1 MFFMSEFLPR
11 LPENV
16 GKRSSILRS
25 REPANEGG
33 FDRTRI
39 YQCITRCERDHKFHS
54 ETDPA
59 PYEAAALVL
68 CCRAA
73 VLRSALHVAAL
84 LLTIR
89 PGRTALALRVAF
101 RASWKKKACPIVT
114 PYPKGGA
121 LYSCQPC
128 PGVPSM
134 QSRMKQSNA
143 AGRAVVISLEQLT
156 IAEELSLRSD
166 VTRLGPC

>member
-1 MFFMSEFLPR
+1 MRAGLIALGSINALLGVNVATSSTRKPTPLLTRRPR
-11 LPENV
+11 L
-16 GKRSSILRS
+16 S
-25 REPANEGG
+25 
-33 FDRTRI
+33 
-39 YQCITRCERDHKFHS
+39 C
-54 ETDPA
+54 
-59 PYEAAALVL
+59 AAELL
-68 CCRAA
+68 S
-73 VLRSALHVAAL
+73 LRSALHVAAL

-101 RASWKKKACPIVT
+101 RAPWKKKACPIVT

-121 LYSCQPC
+121 LSSCQPCQPC

-143 AGRAVVISLEQLT
+143 VGRAVVISLEQLT
-156 IAEELSLRSD
+156 IAEELSLHSD

>member
-1 MFFMSEFLPR
+1 MRASLIALGSINALFGVNVATSSTRKPSPLLTRWPR
-11 LPENV
+11 L
-16 GKRSSILRS
+16 S
-25 REPANEGG
+25 
-33 FDRTRI
+33 
-39 YQCITRCERDHKFHS
+39 C
-54 ETDPA
+54 
-59 PYEAAALVL
+59 AAELL
-68 CCRAA
+68 S
-73 VLRSALHVAAL
+73 LRSALHVAAL

-101 RASWKKKACPIVT
+101 RAPWKKKAYPIVT

-121 LYSCQPC
+121 LSSCQPC

-143 AGRAVVISLEQLT
+143 VGRAVVISLEQLT
-156 IAEELSLRSD
+156 IAEELSLHSD